1 MNIPE
6 RRSAYELQKPLLIL
20 EEDERFPAAVKQLKD
35 FGIED
40 SETWC
45 LATSLISFLAPR
57 LRRFQEIHKYFNT
70 DKELNGK
77 LDKLVKAFDIMYE
90 DEESVWRFSD
100 REQATIDEGLKLLPE
115 LFFGL
120 WW

>member
-6 RRSAYELQKPLLIL
+6 RRSNYELQKPLLIP

-45 LATSLISFLAPR
+45 LATSLVSFLAPR
-57 LRRFQEIHKYFNT
+57 LRRFQEIHKDFKA
-70 DKELNGK
+70 DKELNEK
-77 LDKLVKAFDIMYE
+77 IDKLVKAFDIMYE
-90 DEESVWRFSD
+90 DEKGVWMFSD
-100 REQATIDEGLKLLPE
+100 NEQETIDEGLKLLPE
-115 LFFGL
+115 IFFGL